1 MMYLYP
7 MTQIVAVAEL
17 ESNKSIFRKIDLFS
31 GKTTKCLEKIKHFLE
46 KRGRKK

>member
-17 ESNKSIFRKIDLFS
+17 ESIKSFSGKMDLFS
-31 GKTTKCLEKIKHFLE
+31 GKKTKFSGKI
-46 KRGRKK
+46 